1 MYCTNCGK
9 EIDGN
14 SKFCQHCGK
23 AIASAES
30 NSSIDTTIANNPT
43 TEISTSKSKNKKWIF
58 AVCGVIAVVLIA
70 IFAFGGN
77 NSLVKDVEKILEDD
91 LGSSVTITHL
101 YYNEEKQAC
110 LVEFKT
116 SYSTEVAAVYLDSG
130 KALYDSDFDYYTNK
144 MNTAT
149 TSSERGK
156 WASKVLEY
164 SDLAGWKFTVATSS
178 TEELLEY
185 GWKKIK

>member
-9 EIDGN
+9 EIDKN
-14 SKFCQHCGK
+14 SKFCQHCGQ
-23 AIASAES
+23 AIVSAES
-30 NSSIDTTIANNPT
+30 NNSIDTSIINNPN
-43 TEISTSKSKNKKWIF
+43 TEISASKSKNKKWLF
-58 AVCGVIAVVLIA
+58 AMCGVIIVLIA

-77 NSLVKDVEKILEDD
+77 NGVVKDVEKILEDD
-91 LGSSVTITHL
+91 LGSSVTINAV

-110 LVEFKT
+110 LVEFRT
-116 SYSTEVAAVYLDSG
+116 SYSAEVAAVYLDNS
-130 KALYDSDFDYYTNK
+130 KVLYDSDFDYYTNK
-144 MNTAT
+144 MNNAT

-164 SDLAGWKFTVATSS
+164 SDLASWKFTIATSS
-178 TEELLEY
+178 TEELREY